1 MPLFAQGSAD
11 VGKHTKKQLG
21 KSYHGNVATYRDYQK
36 TNIRKY
42 FPGGL
47 AYKGHFLTFISV
59 SELKHALINKIMPL
73 FIVNIYPI
81 VY

>member
-47 AYKGHFLTFISV
+47 GYKGHLSGLYFSIRVKTCP
-59 SELKHALINKIMPL
+59 NQ
-73 FIVNIYPI
+73 
-81 VY
+81 